1 MENIHD
7 LNEMRQQINE
17 LKQRIDRESTLNEQL
32 LLDSLRMKMHSLR
45 STVLRVIIM
54 GFVAI
59 AIWSSIGA
67 AWHLSIYFI
76 IFTCLMLLCAIAAE
90 FLINRI
96 DDDCMMFNLTDT
108 VSKLVRMKKLRVCQM
123 ITGLCILLLVWMPWL
138 IYELKMQMD
147 MNEFKS
153 MVIGVSVGMV
163 IGGFAGIRILLKMQR
178 TNDEMIRQIEGFIK

>member
-1 MENIHD
+1 
-7 LNEMRQQINE
+7 MRQQINE

-32 LLDSLRMKMHSLR
+32 LLDSLKMKMHSLR

-108 VSKLVRMKKLRVCQM
+108 VSKLVRMKKLRVRQTT
-123 ITGLCILLLVWMPWL
+123 TGMCILLLVWIPWL
-138 IYELKMQMD
+138 IYELKMQLD

-163 IGGFAGIRILLKMQR
+163 IGGFAGIRILLKMQK